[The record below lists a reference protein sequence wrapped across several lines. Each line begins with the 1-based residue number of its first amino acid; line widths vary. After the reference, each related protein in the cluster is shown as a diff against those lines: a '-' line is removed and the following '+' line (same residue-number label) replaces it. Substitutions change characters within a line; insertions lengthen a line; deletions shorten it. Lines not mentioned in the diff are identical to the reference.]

1 MRITVDAP
9 VPSEGSSSPV
19 EDNGQ
24 FTIDDGQLDEH
35 RARLESLGDVPP
47 MRRAYAAAHVVMRP
61 EYAQLEHRL
70 DRPGSADE
78 IAEGIDWANTM
89 ELRRRL
95 DARGF
100 GIAEAMDT
108 AQRFFLGWPSAERL
122 IRECGAL
129 GLEHGFIAGAGV
141 DHLQAIAS
149 TTQLVDGVVEQAHL
163 IQECGGSVILLP
175 LGYLTQTGA
184 GRDTYIDV
192 YRSIIDQLDGPI
204 LLHWLGEMFA
214 SNLAGYFPGDSFDVI
229 LDHDPEKVRG
239 CKLSLL
245 DDALELRVR
254 RRIAERQQVVFTGD
268 DFNFARLILGGDPSA
283 PPQTTPTLDGSTDFG
298 GRPLPTGAFSHAL
311 LGIFVG
317 IAEPAGLA
325 LKLLAHG
332 EVERYMDIMR
342 PCEGLGRLV
351 FEAPT
356 SHYKA
361 GLAFISWLNGWQ
373 ENTMLVNR
381 EELARSAEHYWR
393 VARGAARAGA
403 LIDAE
408 MAAARLQWL
417 AQESR

>member
-9 VPSEGSSSPV
+9 GGPL
-19 EDNGQ
+19 
-24 FTIDDGQLDEH
+24 TIDDRRLDEQ
-35 RARLESLGDVPP
+35 RTRLEWLGHAPP
-47 MRRAYAAAHVVMRP
+47 TRRAYAAAHVVMRGDY
-61 EYAQLEHRL
+61 EQLDHAL
-70 DRPGSADE
+70 DQPGGADE
-78 IAEGIDWANTM
+78 IAAHIDWKCTM

-129 GLEHGFIAGAGV
+129 DLEHGFIAGAGV
-141 DHLQAIAS
+141 DHLQSIDS
-149 TTQLVDGVVEQAHL
+149 TTQLVDGVVEQAQL

-175 LGYLTQTGA
+175 LAYLTESGA
-184 GRDTYIDV
+184 GRDTYVDV

-214 SNLAGYFPGDSFDVI
+214 PSLAGYFPGDSFDAI

-254 RRIAERQQVVFTGD
+254 RRITERQQVVFTGD

-283 PPQTTPTLDGSTDFG
+283 PPQAGPTIDGNTDFG
-298 GRPLPTGAFSHAL
+298 GAPLPTGDFSHAL
-311 LGIFVG
+311 LGILDG

-325 LKLLAHG
+325 LQLLAHG
-332 EVERYMDIMR
+332 EVERYLDIMA
-342 PCEGLGRLV
+342 PCEELGRLV

-381 EELARSAEHYWR
+381 EELARSPDHYWR
-393 VARGAARAGA
+393 VARYAERAGA

-408 MAAARLQWL
+408 TAADRLRWMAQ
-417 AQESR
+417 S

>member
-1 MRITVDAP
+1 MRFTVDAP
-9 VPSEGSSSPV
+9 GGPL
-19 EDNGQ
+19 
-24 FTIDDGQLDEH
+24 TIDDGQLDGH
-35 RARLESLGDVPP
+35 RARLESLGNAAPS
-47 MRRAYAAAHVVMRP
+47 RRAYAAVHVVMRTD
-61 EYAQLEHRL
+61 YAQLDHRL
-70 DRPGSADE
+70 DRPGTPEA
-78 IAEGIDWANTM
+78 IAESIDWRGTM
-89 ELRRRL
+89 EFRRRL

-129 GLEHGFIAGAGV
+129 DLEHGFIAGAGV
-141 DHLQAIAS
+141 DHLATVGS

-175 LGYLTQTGA
+175 LAYLTETGA
-184 GRDTYIDV
+184 DRDRYVDV
-192 YRSIIDQLDGPI
+192 YRAIIDQLDGPI

-214 SNLAGYFPGDSFDVI
+214 PNLAGYFPGDSFETI
-229 LDHDPEKVRG
+229 LDYDPEKVRG

-254 RRIAERQQVVFTGD
+254 RRISEREQVVFTGD
-268 DFNFARLILGGDPSA
+268 DFNFARLILGGDPGA
-283 PPQTTPTLDGSTDFG
+283 PTQTTPAITGTTDFG
-298 GRPLPTGAFSHAL
+298 GAPLPTGDFSHAL
-311 LGIFVG
+311 LGILDG

-332 EVERYMDIMR
+332 EVEGYLDIMR
-342 PCEGLGRLV
+342 PCEELGRLV
-351 FEAPT
+351 FEEPT

-373 ENTMLVNR
+373 DNTMLVNR
-381 EELARSAEHYWR
+381 EDLARSAEHFWL
-393 VARGAARAGA
+393 VARSAALAGA

-408 MAAARLQWL
+408 TAADRLRWL
-417 AQESR
+417 AQS

>member
-9 VPSEGSSSPV
+9 GGPL
-19 EDNGQ
+19 
-24 FTIDDGQLDEH
+24 TIDDRRLDEQ
-35 RARLESLGDVPP
+35 RTRLEWLGHAPP
-47 MRRAYAAAHVVMRP
+47 TRRAYAAAHVVMRGDY
-61 EYAQLEHRL
+61 EQLDHAL
-70 DRPGSADE
+70 DQPGGADE
-78 IAEGIDWANTM
+78 IAAHIDWKCTM

-122 IRECGAL
+122 IRECGTL
-129 GLEHGFIAGAGV
+129 DLEHGFIAGAGV
-141 DHLQAIAS
+141 DHLQSIDS
-149 TTQLVDGVVEQAHL
+149 TTQLVDGVVEQAQL

-175 LGYLTQTGA
+175 LAYLTEAGA
-184 GRDTYIDV
+184 GRDTYVDV

-214 SNLAGYFPGDSFDVI
+214 PNLAGYFPGDSFDAI

-254 RRIAERQQVVFTGD
+254 RRITERQQVVFTGD
-268 DFNFARLILGGDPSA
+268 DFNFARLILGGA
-283 PPQTTPTLDGSTDFG
+283 
-298 GRPLPTGAFSHAL
+298 PLPTGDFSHAL
-311 LGIFVG
+311 LGILDG

-325 LKLLAHG
+325 LQLLAHG
-332 EVERYMDIMR
+332 EVERYLDIMA
-342 PCEGLGRLV
+342 PCEELGRLV

-381 EELARSAEHYWR
+381 EELARSPDHYWR
-393 VARGAARAGA
+393 VARYAERAGA

-408 MAAARLQWL
+408 TAADRLRWMAQ
-417 AQESR
+417 S

>member
-9 VPSEGSSSPV
+9 GGPL
-19 EDNGQ
+19 
-24 FTIDDGQLDEH
+24 TIDDGQLDGH
-35 RARLESLGDVPP
+35 RARLESLGNAAPS
-47 MRRAYAAAHVVMRP
+47 RRAYAAVHVVMRTD
-61 EYAQLEHRL
+61 YAQLDHRL
-70 DRPGSADE
+70 DRPGTPEA
-78 IAEGIDWANTM
+78 IAESIDWLGTM

-129 GLEHGFIAGAGV
+129 DLEHGFIAGAGV
-141 DHLQAIAS
+141 DHLATVGS

-175 LGYLTQTGA
+175 LAYLTETGA
-184 GRDTYIDV
+184 DRDRYVDV
-192 YRSIIDQLDGPI
+192 YRAIIDQLDGPI

-214 SNLAGYFPGDSFDVI
+214 PNLAGYFPADSFETI

-254 RRIAERQQVVFTGD
+254 RRISEREQVVFTGD
-268 DFNFARLILGGDPSA
+268 DFNFARLILGGDPGA
-283 PPQTTPTLDGSTDFG
+283 PPQTAPTITGGTDFG
-298 GRPLPTGAFSHAL
+298 GAPLPTGDFSHAL
-311 LGIFVG
+311 LGILDG

-332 EVERYMDIMR
+332 EVEGYLDIMR
-342 PCEGLGRLV
+342 PCEELGRLV
-351 FEAPT
+351 FEEPT

-373 ENTMLVNR
+373 DNPMLVNR
-381 EELARSAEHYWR
+381 EELARSAEHFWQ
-393 VARGAARAGA
+393 VAHSAAYAGA

-408 MAAARLQWL
+408 TAADRLRWL
-417 AQESR
+417 AQS